1 MPQQDTIFIEKLS
14 FLASIG
20 VFEWEKQVE
29 QTLVLDIELST
40 NIRPAAATDDL
51 NLTLNYAAISEQVIL
66 LAQSQHHDLIE
77 TLAEKLAA
85 MLLEN
90 FNTQQVTLTLRK
102 PNAVPAAGS
111 VGIKITR
118 QSANQVHNKEAIL

>member
-1 MPQQDTIFIEKLS
+1 MQPADNILIENLS

-20 VFEWEKQVE
+20 VFEWEKQVQQKLE
-29 QTLVLDIELST
+29 LDLELST
-40 NIRPAAATDDL
+40 DIRPAAKSDDL

-102 PNAVPAAGS
+102 PNAVPAAAS
-111 VGIKITR
+111 VGVKIIR
-118 QSANQVHNKEAIL
+118 QCKEFAL

>member
-20 VFEWEKQVE
+20 VFEWEKQVK

>member
-1 MPQQDTIFIEKLS
+1 MQPADNILIEKLS

-20 VFEWEKQVE
+20 VFEWEKQVQQKLE
-29 QTLVLDIELST
+29 LDLELST
-40 NIRPAAATDDL
+40 DIRPAAKSDDL

-102 PNAVPAAGS
+102 PNAVPAAAS
-111 VGIKITR
+111 VGVKIIR
-118 QSANQVHNKEAIL
+118 QCKESAL